1 MKKIA
6 TLALLIA
13 MMVSSFNCKK
23 DSSGSSV
30 PAASLSMKLNG
41 TSWNATTISAAF
53 TSSTNTT
60 TIVAIKSGT
69 SDNLELSYIGTGKGT
84 YTIDMGEASGSGTI
98 GSVSFDTG
106 NSLNATGSV
115 IVTGYDSSNKLISG
129 TFSFMNT
136 VNGTIVYNVTAGTF
150 ENVPVAGH

>member
-1 MKKIA
+1 
-6 TLALLIA
+6 
-13 MMVSSFNCKK
+13 
-23 DSSGSSV
+23 
-30 PAASLSMKLNG
+30 
-41 TSWNATTISAAF
+41 
-53 TSSTNTT
+53 
-60 TIVAIKSGT
+60 
-69 SDNLELSYIGTGKGT
+69 
-84 YTIDMGEASGSGTI
+84 MGEASGSGTI